1 MTLAIAGVR
10 VWDGVSDRLS
20 GPCTIRVEDS
30 RIAAIGEDPALR
42 DGADV
47 VEPGPGCV
55 ALPGLIDAH
64 VHLTLDPGERD
75 PVRQAARSPD
85 AVSRAAAERAAAMV
99 RAGIT
104 TARDLGG
111 GPAHLELA
119 LRDRIAAGE
128 LSGPRLLCAGQPL
141 TSRGGHCH
149 FWGGEVEGDDEI
161 RDFVRRQGDAG
172 VDWIKIMAT
181 GGVLTK
187 GTRPGEAQFE
197 QADLE
202 VACDAARLAGRRV
215 AAHCHAT
222 EGIRRAVRAGVDSV
236 EHCSWSG
243 EKGFGADVDAALA
256 GEIGERGTWISPTVN
271 AGWKRFVTDEQGAE
285 TEFFSNMRGAFD
297 ALRGAGAR
305 LIASTDAGIPNVA
318 HDGLPRA
325 LPVFGRFAGLS
336 PVEVL
341 RCATSESARA
351 LGVDD
356 RTGRLQP
363 GLEADLLVVEG
374 DPLEDLAALER
385 PALVLARGVRAEA
398 QGPRR

>member
-20 GPCTIRVEDS
+20 DPCTIRVEGS
-30 RIAAIGEDPALR
+30 RIAAIGEEPALLE
-42 DGADV
+42 GAEV

-64 VHLTLDPGERD
+64 VHLTLDPARRD
-75 PVRQAARSPD
+75 PAGQLSGSPR
-85 AVSRAAAERAAAMV
+85 ATARAAEERAARMV
-99 RAGIT
+99 RAGLT

-119 LRDRIAAGE
+119 LRDRISRGE
-128 LSGPRLLCAGQPL
+128 LPGPRLLCAGQPL

-149 FWGGEVEGDDEI
+149 FWGGEVESDDEI
-161 RDFVRRQGDAG
+161 RAFVGRQHQHG

-181 GGVLTK
+181 GGVLTR
-187 GTRPGEAQFE
+187 GTRPGEPQFGQAQ
-197 QADLE
+197 LE
-202 VACDAARLAGRRV
+202 AACDAARRSGRRI

-222 EGIRRAVRAGVDSV
+222 EGIRRAVRAGVDTV

-243 EKGFGADVDAALA
+243 EKGFGSDVDESLA

-271 AGWKRFVTDEQGAE
+271 AGWERFIENDGAE
-285 TEFFSNMRGAFD
+285 TEFFANMRAGFD
-297 ALRGAGAR
+297 ALRRSGAR

-325 LPVFGRFAGLS
+325 LPVFARFAGLS

-341 RCATSESARA
+341 RCATSESAKA

-356 RTGRLQP
+356 RTGRLLP
-363 GLEADLLVVEG
+363 GLAADVLVVEG
-374 DPLEDLAALER
+374 DPLEDLAVLER
-385 PALVLARGVRAEA
+385 PALVLARGVRVQA
-398 QGPRR
+398 QDARR